1 MVIWRKCQY
10 VDDIICLE
18 TLSHLCSIFSIL
30 SSISSSSLP
39 LILQPVNFHF
49 HFGIH
54 RLWCSKPPS
63 LRSSSFLPSPPP
75 IPHYP
80 PPRRKAVRVLGIRWA
95 VKSHKLLLLCVWPSN
110 RGGRAKERETEEER
124 ARDFMLQHF
133 WTWICPLPHC
143 PFPPLFTQTRTSTRT
158 AARPHIYPL
167 QSKYLPP
174 AHNSQLSHPPPPSPP
189 DLSPCHPYGKDTST
203 TLLQCAGHYTQ
214 QLDESLQPSRGI
226 KPLLSLWRTAS
237 VTSTK
242 KSKAPH
248 TTHTMPPGTP
258 CETWQILS
266 KGHKHV
272 VTVFTTLMICVF
284 SILSFL
290 LTSQ

>member
-1 MVIWRKCQY
+1 MLQ
-10 VDDIICLE
+10 
-18 TLSHLCSIFSIL
+18 T
-30 SSISSSSLP
+30 SISALFVIPSISPS
-39 LILQPVNFHF
+39 H
-49 HFGIH
+49 
-54 RLWCSKPPS
+54 PS
-63 LRSSSFLPSPPP
+63 LLSTSAQGCQSFRDPVSCE
-75 IPHYP
+75 IAQI
-80 PPRRKAVRVLGIRWA
+80 AVALRLA
-95 VKSHKLLLLCVWPSN
+95 QQQ
-110 RGGRAKERETEEER
+110 RGESERERER
-124 ARDFMLQHF
+124 KREREILCFNTSEPESA
-133 WTWICPLPHC
+133 PLPHC
-143 PFPPLFTQTRTSTRT
+143 PFLPLFTQTWTSTRT

-174 AHNSQLSHPPPPSPP
+174 THNSELSHPPPPSPP
-189 DLSPCHPYGKDTST
+189 DFSPCHPYGKDTST
-203 TLLQCAGHYTQ
+203 TLLQCAGHFTQ

-258 CETWQILS
+258 FETWQILS

-284 SILSFL
+284 FCSHIPAK
-290 LTSQ
+290 

>member
-10 VDDIICLE
+10 VDDTICLE
-18 TLSHLCSIFSIL
+18 TLSRLCGIFSIL
-30 SSISSSSLP
+30 STISSSSLP
-39 LILQPVNFHF
+39 LILQTVNFHF
-49 HFGIH
+49 HFYIH

-63 LRSSSFLPSPPP
+63 LRSSSFLPSLPP

-110 RGGRAKERETEEER
+110 RGGRAKERERKRER
-124 ARDFMLQHF
+124 EILCFNTSEPESA
-133 WTWICPLPHC
+133 PLPHC
-143 PFPPLFTQTRTSTRT
+143 PFLPLFTQTWTSTRT
-158 AARPHIYPL
+158 ATRPHIYPL
-167 QSKYLPP
+167 QFKYLPP
-174 AHNSQLSHPPPPSPP
+174 THNSEVSHPPPPSPL

-203 TLLQCAGHYTQ
+203 TLLQCAGHFTQ

-248 TTHTMPPGTP
+248 TTHTKHTP
-258 CETWQILS
+258 CLQEHPLRHDKYFQKVKNML
-266 KGHKHV
+266 
-272 VTVFTTLMICVF
+272 
-284 SILSFL
+284 
-290 LTSQ
+290 